1 MISLSKRFF
10 LSFFMLRSSSDK
22 RVRKVFERILYVV
35 VDDDEDILENLRIII
50 HGIDKL
56 VGVVV

>member
-1 MISLSKRFF
+1 
-10 LSFFMLRSSSDK
+10 MLRSSSDK

>member
-1 MISLSKRFF
+1 M
-10 LSFFMLRSSSDK
+10 
-22 RVRKVFERILYVV
+22 YVV

>member
-22 RVRKVFERILYVV
+22 RVRKVFERIRTSSSMT
-35 VDDDEDILENLRIII
+35 ENLRIII